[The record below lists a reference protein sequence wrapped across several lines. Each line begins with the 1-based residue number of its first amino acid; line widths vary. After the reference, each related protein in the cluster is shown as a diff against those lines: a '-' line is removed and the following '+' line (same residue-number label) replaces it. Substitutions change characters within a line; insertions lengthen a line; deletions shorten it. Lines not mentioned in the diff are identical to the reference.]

1 MRIVAGDFR
10 GRPIAAPKTNGT
22 RPTSDRARETVFNI
36 LSHAEWAPPLA
47 GARVIDLFAGSGALG
62 LEAIS
67 RGADF
72 ALFIEMGLAARA
84 ALLEN
89 ISVYGISEKAQ
100 FQRRDIMRLGAMS
113 DDIEGPFDI
122 AFIDPPYFKQLV
134 PRSLA
139 GLKAGGWLKAEA
151 LCVVETGADE
161 APELS
166 GWTVRDTRKSGAAKF
181 WFLSQA

>member
-10 GRPIAAPKTNGT
+10 GRPIAAPKTSGT

-36 LSHAEWAPPLA
+36 ISHAEWAPPLA

-72 ALFIEMGLAARA
+72 ALFVEMGLAARA
-84 ALLEN
+84 AILEN
-89 ISVYGISEKAQ
+89 INVFGISEKTQ
-100 FQRRDIMRLGAMS
+100 FQRRDVMRLGPIS
-113 DDIEGPFDI
+113 EDLERQFDI

-139 GLKAGGWLKAEA
+139 GLKTGGWLQPEA

-161 APELS
+161 ALELP
-166 GWTVRDTRKSGAAKF
+166 GWTVRDTRRSGAAKF